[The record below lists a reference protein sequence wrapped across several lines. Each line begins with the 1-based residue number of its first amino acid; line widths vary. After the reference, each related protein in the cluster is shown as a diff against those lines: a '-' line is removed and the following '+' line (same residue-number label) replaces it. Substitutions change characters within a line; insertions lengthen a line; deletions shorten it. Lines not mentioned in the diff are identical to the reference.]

1 MEDQIALYWAQH
13 LLESDFRSKRAM
25 ALEMNVSY
33 RALLRLF
40 AGENSAKDTENI
52 LFGMLWY
59 CIVTRKQPQEMLHGF
74 APN

>member
-52 LFGMLWY
+52 LFG
-59 CIVTRKQPQEMLHGF
+59 I
-74 APN
+74 